1 VTSELHASALIPGRR
16 LDELT
21 ATAALMRAS
30 LVPMQKLGSIIDS
43 VGSAVK
49 LVQMSEDDRI
59 FVPKTSSHDVVGAV
73 TARDLGIAR
82 RDVQEWIAT
91 GFDVRSVLDD
101 SYPETLHDIFNRPPV
116 LFVRGHWTSSVPR
129 PIAIVG
135 AREASSEG
143 LKQARLFSERLVE
156 KGFTIVS
163 GLAKGIDTAA
173 HDAALK
179 IGGLTSAVL
188 GTGLNHIFP
197 PENGPLT
204 QRILESGGALI
215 SQFFPQQPPARWTFP
230 MRNVVMSGICLATI
244 VIEAG
249 QTSGARLQARVA
261 LQHGRTVFLLR
272 SLVEQHEWARKYVE
286 IGAYGTFA
294 IPVETSGEIV
304 ERLEGTTRQ
313 KIVSVA

>member
-1 VTSELHASALIPGRR
+1 
-16 LDELT
+16 
-21 ATAALMRAS
+21 
-30 LVPMQKLGSIIDS
+30 MQKLGSIIDS

-73 TARDLGIAR
+73 TPRDLAIAR
-82 RDVQEWIAT
+82 RDIEQWIMT
-91 GFDVRSVLDD
+91 GFDIRSVLDD

-116 LFVRGHWTSSVPR
+116 LFVRGHWTSAVSR

-135 AREASSEG
+135 AREASKDG
-143 LKQARLFSERLVE
+143 LLQARRFSKQLVE
-156 KGFTIVS
+156 NGFTIVS

-173 HDAALK
+173 HEAALEA
-179 IGGLTSAVL
+179 GGFTSAVL

-197 PENGPLT
+197 PENGPLA
-204 QRILESGGALI
+204 QRILDSGGALI

-244 VIEAG
+244 VVEAA

-261 LQHGRTVFLLR
+261 LQHGRTVFLLH
-272 SLVEQHEWARKYVE
+272 SLVERHEWARKYVE

-294 IPVETSGEIV
+294 ISVETTAEIV
-304 ERLEGTTRQ
+304 DRLEGTKGQ